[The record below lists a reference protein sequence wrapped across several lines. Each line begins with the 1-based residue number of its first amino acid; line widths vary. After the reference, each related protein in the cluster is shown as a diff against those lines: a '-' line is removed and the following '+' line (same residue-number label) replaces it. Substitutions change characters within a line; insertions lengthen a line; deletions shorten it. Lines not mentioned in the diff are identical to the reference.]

1 MAYSPSVV
9 IVGQYFNKYRALANG
24 LSASGSGLGNFAVPP
39 LIRHLVD
46 HYGSVANAL
55 LILGALTLHV
65 CFAGIVLRPP
75 PAHGHHGSYINSKS
89 SRSEESNAAGG
100 AQKSR
105 NSCCVAVELSRF
117 FKLLDLTLFRNAV
130 FLLYAFSVMLMFSGY
145 PTLYVIL
152 PDQAKMLKIEKSSA
166 AFLVS
171 ILGITD
177 LVGRI
182 FFGFLADLNIVQ
194 KRYIFSGCTAVS
206 GVAICIMPW
215 MRGFVE
221 FAVLTGII
229 GLFAGGFFT
238 LIAVMLAEK
247 LGVHRL
253 HSAFGLVVMFMGL
266 SFLFGAPVSGKTCFV
281 HFIVDYGG
289 FIQIN

>member
-1 MAYSPSVV
+1 MAYSPSIVT
-9 IVGQYFNKYRALANG
+9 VGQNFNKYRALANG
-24 LSASGSGLGNFAVPP
+24 LSVSGSGLGNFAIPP

-65 CFAGIVLRPP
+65 CFAGAVLRPP
-75 PAHGHHGSYINSKS
+75 PAHGHHVPHANSKVS
-89 SRSEESNAAGG
+89 KNKESDDTENAES
-100 AQKSR
+100 KCTR
-105 NSCCVAVELSRF
+105 SCCAGIQSSSFL
-117 FKLLDLTLFRNAV
+117 KLLDLTLFRNAV
-130 FLLYAFSVMLMFSGY
+130 FLLYAFAVMLMFSGY

-152 PDQAKMLKIEKSSA
+152 PDQAKMLQIEKGRA

-177 LVGRI
+177 LFGRI

-194 KRYIFSGCTAVS
+194 KRYIFAGCTS
-206 GVAICIMPW
+206 LCGVAVCILPW

-221 FAVLTGII
+221 FAILAGII

-253 HSAFGLVVMFMGL
+253 HSAFGLVAMFMGF
-266 SFLFGAPVSGKTCFV
+266 SFLFGAPISGKTVF
-281 HFIVDYGG
+281 FIIHKYV
-289 FIQIN
+289 